1 MVVWPFPSIPASNFW
16 VEIIIVVL
24 HVNVKFLSTATY
36 PNLPEKG
43 TDLETDASVAKV
55 CLKKLV
61 ALVENNNINN
71 YL

>member
-1 MVVWPFPSIPASNFW
+1 MVVWPFPSVPASNFW

-24 HVNVKFLSTATY
+24 HVNVTFLSTATY
-36 PNLPEKG
+36 PILPEKG

-55 CLKKLV
+55 CLKELV

-71 YL
+71 YS